1 MAEYFVK
8 VDDGKELRKQLLE
21 SSKLSIH
28 IIKQEFK
35 IKDMRSRKNQ
45 LMEKVR
51 DDLKELTYLIGA
63 LEKDLP
69 VLTKKELAEIAPKKP
84 EQPILKK
91 AEEKSESPK
100 KPVSAESTAENK
112 EYSKLRRLESSLEMI
127 EKRLGNL

>member
-8 VDDGKELRKQLLE
+8 VDDGKELRRQLLE

-28 IIKQEFK
+28 IIKQEYT
-35 IKDMRSRKNQ
+35 IKEMRARKTQ

-51 DDLKELTYLIGA
+51 DDIKELTFLIGL

-69 VLTKKELAEIAPKKP
+69 VLTKKELAEIAPKRP
-84 EQPILKK
+84 EQPILRKAQK
-91 AEEKSESPK
+91 AEPV
-100 KPVSAESTAENK
+100 KPVAQEQKPENK

-127 EKRLGNL
+127 EKRLSNL

>member
-8 VDDGKELRKQLLE
+8 VDDGKELRRQLLE
-21 SSKLSIH
+21 SSKLSIQ
-28 IIKQEFK
+28 IIKQEYK
-35 IKDMRSRKNQ
+35 IKEMRERKNQ

-51 DDLKELTYLIGA
+51 DDIKELTFLIGS

-91 AEEKSESPK
+91 AEKAEPV
-100 KPVSAESTAENK
+100 KPVKASEPENK

-127 EKRLGNL
+127 EKRLSNL

>member
-8 VDDGKELRKQLLE
+8 VDDGKELRRQLLE

-28 IIKQEFK
+28 IIKQEFS
-35 IKDMRSRKNQ
+35 IKEMRARKSQ

-51 DDLKELTYLIGA
+51 DDIEELTFLIGS

-69 VLTKKELAEIAPKKP
+69 VLTKKELAEVAPKKP
-84 EQPILKK
+84 EQPIVRKPQSVK
-91 AEEKSESPK
+91 PAEVKEP
-100 KPVSAESTAENK
+100 ENK

-127 EKRLGNL
+127 ERRLKNL

>member
-8 VDDGKELRKQLLE
+8 VDDGKELRRQLLE

-28 IIKQEFK
+28 IIKQEYT
-35 IKDMRSRKNQ
+35 IKEMRARKTQ

-51 DDLKELTYLIGA
+51 DDIKELTFLIGL

-84 EQPILKK
+84 EQPILRKAQK
-91 AEEKSESPK
+91 AEPV
-100 KPVSAESTAENK
+100 KPVAQEQKPENK

-127 EKRLGNL
+127 EKRLSNL